1 MRGLRVLGGFGE
13 AFTAK
18 YRDYGGAQG
27 HFEVMGGDE
36 GLGGVQEVWGAQIL
50 VWGV

>member
-1 MRGLRVLGGFGE
+1 MGLRVLGRFEG

-18 YRDYGGAQG
+18 YRDYGGGQG

-36 GLGGVQEVWGAQIL
+36 GLGGVQEI
-50 VWGV
+50 